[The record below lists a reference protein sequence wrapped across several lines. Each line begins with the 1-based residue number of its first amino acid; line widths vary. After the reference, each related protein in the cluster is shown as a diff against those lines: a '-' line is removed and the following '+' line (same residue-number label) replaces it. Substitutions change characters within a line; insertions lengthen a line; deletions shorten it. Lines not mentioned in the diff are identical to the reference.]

1 MSGEA
6 LLERMQRQGPDHR
19 VVLRDNNEALTLTVL
34 QQRITAVGQ
43 LLQEAGVSRLGL
55 HADNSLGWIV
65 VDLACRARGIVC
77 VPLPLFFTSTQLLHV
92 LGSCGLDAIVTAN
105 ADQFSTHFKF
115 RHNSVAGELTLL
127 SNGARMAVPLPEGTG
142 KVTFTSGSTGTPK
155 GVCLGWDQ
163 LERQA
168 RVLAEAVGLD
178 APRHLCVLPL
188 STLLENVAGVYA
200 PLWAGGEV
208 VVCPLADLG
217 FQGSRLTSPLQ
228 FLQTLSR
235 VQPQTLILIPQ
246 LLHLLVQAV
255 KNGWQP
261 PKLEFI
267 AVGGSRVA
275 PVLVQEAR
283 KLGLPVYEGYGLSE
297 CASVVSLN
305 TPAHDL
311 AGSAGHVLP
320 HVQLS
325 NTNGELVVSGNTM
338 LGYVGELQ
346 SWYPKTI
353 ATGDIGHVDGNGF
366 VHISGRS
373 KNLLISSYG
382 RNIAPEWVESELL
395 ATPLLAD
402 AVVYGDAQ
410 PYCVA
415 LVSPR
420 DTATPDALIQTV
432 INATNMRLPD
442 YAQVQ
447 RWHRL
452 PAMLAANPQLLT
464 TNGRPR
470 RAAIAAAFAGEL
482 AALYPAT
489 PALSRTA
496 GAGA

>member
-1 MSGEA
+1 LVSLQDQRAYFFKGASLVGES
-6 LLERMQRQGPDHR
+6 R
-19 VVLRDNNEALTLTVL
+19 VSTGRAGFETPPGRFRIIEKDAAHVSNLYGSFVGEDGKVLRA
-34 QQRITAVGQ
+34 
-43 LLQEAGVSRLGL
+43 S
-55 HADNSLGWIV
+55 
-65 VDLACRARGIVC
+65 VDISKDK
-77 VPLPLFFTSTQLLHV
+77 P
-92 LGSCGLDAIVTAN
+92 
-105 ADQFSTHFKF
+105 
-115 RHNSVAGELTLL
+115 
-127 SNGARMAVPLPEGTG
+127 PEGASF
-142 KVTFTSGSTGTPK
+142 VGSPMPWFLRFSQGFGFHAGQVPRRPASHGCVRLPAPMARHFFDSSDVGT
-155 GVCLGWDQ
+155 
-163 LERQA
+163 
-168 RVLAEAVGLD
+168 
-178 APRHLCVLPL
+178 
-188 STLLENVAGVYA
+188 
-200 PLWAGGEV
+200 
-208 VVCPLADLG
+208 
-217 FQGSRLTSPLQ
+217 
-228 FLQTLSR
+228 
-235 VQPQTLILIPQ
+235 
-246 LLHLLVQAV
+246 
-255 KNGWQP
+255 
-261 PKLEFI
+261 
-267 AVGGSRVA
+267 

-325 NTNGELVVSGNTM
+325 NANGELVVSGNTM

-420 DTATPDALIQTV
+420 DPATPDALIQTV

-452 PAMLAANPQLLT
+452 PAMLATNPQLLT
-464 TNGRPR
+464 ANGRPR

>member
-1 MSGEA
+1 
-6 LLERMQRQGPDHR
+6 
-19 VVLRDNNEALTLTVL
+19 
-34 QQRITAVGQ
+34 
-43 LLQEAGVSRLGL
+43 
-55 HADNSLGWIV
+55 
-65 VDLACRARGIVC
+65 
-77 VPLPLFFTSTQLLHV
+77 
-92 LGSCGLDAIVTAN
+92 
-105 ADQFSTHFKF
+105 
-115 RHNSVAGELTLL
+115 
-127 SNGARMAVPLPEGTG
+127 
-142 KVTFTSGSTGTPK
+142 
-155 GVCLGWDQ
+155 
-163 LERQA
+163 
-168 RVLAEAVGLD
+168 
-178 APRHLCVLPL
+178 
-188 STLLENVAGVYA
+188 
-200 PLWAGGEV
+200 
-208 VVCPLADLG
+208 
-217 FQGSRLTSPLQ
+217 
-228 FLQTLSR
+228 
-235 VQPQTLILIPQ
+235 
-246 LLHLLVQAV
+246 
-255 KNGWQP
+255 
-261 PKLEFI
+261 
-267 AVGGSRVA
+267 
-275 PVLVQEAR
+275 
-283 KLGLPVYEGYGLSE
+283 
-297 CASVVSLN
+297 
-305 TPAHDL
+305 
-311 AGSAGHVLP
+311 
-320 HVQLS
+320 
-325 NTNGELVVSGNTM
+325 M

-420 DTATPDALIQTV
+420 DPATPDALIQTV

-452 PAMLAANPQLLT
+452 PAMLATNPQLLT
-464 TNGRPR
+464 ANGRPR